1 MAGRTERASET
12 IVQNAAERDAWK
24 RKRSIYL
31 QKKTRDEGAEYVNVN
46 GRSYMVPRGREVLVP
61 EPVFYALWQSMRAE
75 ERAENFIR
83 EQKKETGP
91 LAQL

>member
-46 GRSYMVPRGREVLVP
+46 GRSYMVPRG
-61 EPVFYALWQSMRAE
+61 
-75 ERAENFIR
+75 
-83 EQKKETGP
+83 
-91 LAQL
+91 